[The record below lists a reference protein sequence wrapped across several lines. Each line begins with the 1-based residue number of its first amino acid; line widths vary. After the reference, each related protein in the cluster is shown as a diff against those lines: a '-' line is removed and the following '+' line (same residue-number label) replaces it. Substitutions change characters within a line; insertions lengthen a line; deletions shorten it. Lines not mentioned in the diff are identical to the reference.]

1 MATPFVDSLRTTPA
15 DLQLSNM
22 NFQILFFFIILL
34 QQFFLS
40 YDPSTFL
47 FQEHEELDVE
57 QMRDTDEILT
67 SVIMMLV
74 ILSLAVTFDWTVSH
88 YWKHPNSRRM
98 GLALL
103 FAMIVFKP
111 AFYSQHYL
119 FSICLLL
126 VFTLVVAIYWY
137 LSYTPQAP
145 TTFKNPACCSS
156 QTRDERPLVGV
167 SEPSHRVHLEERP
180 LVEVSK
186 TSHRVPL
193 EEKPVVEEGLLIED
207 ELKQRL
213 AQRSLRI
220 FIATWNMNGQKDL
233 PDRLDDFL
241 FPSGAEAA
249 QDLYVIGT
257 QEGCPNRRQFE
268 NRLQRTLGHGYV
280 LLHSAAHGVLYLSL
294 FIRRDLVQFCSEAES
309 AKVTTRFFPMIK
321 TKGALAVSFTFF
333 GTSFLFISSH
343 FAAGD
348 SKVKKRIQNY
358 EKIIKDLKLPKKV
371 PLTNP
376 NCSHPD
382 DVTSRFDE
390 VFWFGDFNFRLSKSR
405 TEMNSILENIPQND
419 VSSLLQYDQ
428 LSEEVNKGTLFRGFK
443 EADIHFFPTYK
454 FDIGSDVYDTSGK
467 QRTPSYTD
475 RVMYKSRHEDDILVL
490 KYGSCARMK
499 QSDHKPVFGVYKV
512 WIRKH
517 HSPG

>member
-1 MATPFVDSLRTTPA
+1 
-15 DLQLSNM
+15 M
-22 NFQILFFFIILL
+22 NFQILFSFIILL

-47 FQEHEELDVE
+47 YNEIERHEELGLGNIG

-67 SVIMMLV
+67 SVILMILL

-111 AFYSQHYL
+111 DFYSQHYL

-126 VFTLVVAIYWY
+126 VFTSVVAIYWY

-156 QTRDERPLVGV
+156 QTSHRVHLEERPLVGV
-167 SEPSHRVHLEERP
+167 SEPSHRVNLEERP
-180 LVEVSK
+180 LVEVSE

-193 EEKPVVEEGLLIED
+193 EEKPVVEEGLLRED

-280 LLHSAAHGVLYLSL
+280 LLHSAAHGVLYMSL
-294 FIRRDLVQFCSEAES
+294 FMRRDLVRFCSQAES

-358 EKIIKDLKLPKKV
+358 EKIIKDLQLPKKV

-499 QSDHKPVFGVYKV
+499 QSDHKPVFGLFTV
-512 WIRKH
+512 WIK
-517 HSPG
+517 PGSNNIPLTV

>member
-1 MATPFVDSLRTTPA
+1 
-15 DLQLSNM
+15 
-22 NFQILFFFIILL
+22 LF
-34 QQFFLS
+34 
-40 YDPSTFL
+40 
-47 FQEHEELDVE
+47 
-57 QMRDTDEILT
+57 
-67 SVIMMLV
+67 
-74 ILSLAVTFDWTVSH
+74 ILSIT
-88 YWKHPNSRRM
+88 Y
-98 GLALL
+98 
-103 FAMIVFKP
+103 
-111 AFYSQHYL
+111 
-119 FSICLLL
+119 
-126 VFTLVVAIYWY
+126 
-137 LSYTPQAP
+137 
-145 TTFKNPACCSS
+145 
-156 QTRDERPLVGV
+156 
-167 SEPSHRVHLEERP
+167 
-180 LVEVSK
+180 
-186 TSHRVPL
+186 
-193 EEKPVVEEGLLIED
+193 
-207 ELKQRL
+207 
-213 AQRSLRI
+213 
-220 FIATWNMNGQKDL
+220 
-233 PDRLDDFL
+233 
-241 FPSGAEAA
+241 FPSVSC
-249 QDLYVIGT
+249 L
-257 QEGCPNRRQFE
+257 
-268 NRLQRTLGHGYV
+268 
-280 LLHSAAHGVLYLSL
+280 
-294 FIRRDLVQFCSEAES
+294 RDLVQFCSEAES

-333 GTSFLFISSH
+333 GTSFLFI
-343 FAAGD
+343 
-348 SKVKKRIQNY
+348 N
-358 EKIIKDLKLPKKV
+358 LKLPKKV

-517 HSPG
+517 HSPDVFPIKSTVREDETVRIIFGSRELFPKKWNQRNCQDHHIVRVYLDMLW